1 MDGFVTQEMVI
12 DALRSGELDP
22 DSQII
27 MDIDGLGQSFKAT
40 AVTGAAGLNVIS
52 LFTDDNDWPAE
63 VQDIEEAMTPAYSS
77 DVYVAYC
84 EVGEFYLF
92 YEMTIEDTE
101 GFGPNL
107 VLHSDGAVYFDN
119 GYCLQAR

>member
-22 DSQII
+22 DSQIV
-27 MDIDGLGQSFKAT
+27 MDIEGLGQPFKAT
-40 AVTGAAGLNVIS
+40 AVTGGAVLDVIS

-63 VQDIEEAMTPAYSS
+63 VHEIEEAMAPASPS
-77 DVYVAYC
+77 VVDVAYC
-84 EVGEFYLF
+84 EAGEFYLF